1 MRKVSKGGIQG
12 ATFGVMEA
20 TIMMLG
26 VLLGLSV
33 TGEKFII
40 LLGVLT
46 AGVADALANAASF
59 YVSEESE
66 MIHTKREIMKAS
78 KMCFLGTFLT
88 VIAIAVPLIVIKHI
102 EASVASSF
110 AVGIV
115 ILIFLGNY
123 MNKKLKSTTPGRTI
137 SKYVLIGALTALL
150 CFGLGELIK
159 YSALFF

>member
-40 LLGVLT
+40 VLGLLT
-46 AGVADALANAASF
+46 AGAADALANTASF

-66 MIHTKREIMKAS
+66 MIHPKKEIYKAA
-78 KMCFLGTFLT
+78 KLCFLGTFLT
-88 VIAIAVPLIVIKHI
+88 VIAIALPLFIIKELQLSI
-102 EASVASSF
+102 GVSF
-110 AVGIV
+110 AIGIV

-123 MNKKLKSTTPGRTI
+123 MSKKLKSTTPGRTI
-137 SKYVLIGALTALL
+137 SKYVLIGGLTALV
-150 CFGLGELIK
+150 CFGLAELIK
-159 YSALFF
+159 YFAVFF